1 MDLKTVIRDIP
12 DFPSPGI
19 LFRDITP
26 ILLCPNAFGEALA
39 QIQEKLAGVD
49 FDLIAGPES
58 RGFIFGVPTAHLMK
72 KGFVPARKRGK
83 LPAAVLSKS
92 YALEYG
98 QETIEIH
105 ADAITPG
112 SRVVIV
118 DDLLATGGTCRAL
131 CELIEEAGGTV
142 AAIVFLIE
150 LEGLNGRAVLDGYDI
165 RTILKY

>member
-1 MDLKTVIRDIP
+1 MNLREVIRAIP

-26 ILLCPNAFGEALA
+26 ILLCPDAFDTALS
-39 QIQEKLAGVD
+39 QIQEKLHGVD
-49 FDLIAGPES
+49 FNLVAGPES
-58 RGFIFGVPTAHLMK
+58 RGFIFGVPIAHIMK

-83 LPAAVLSKS
+83 LPAKTLAKS

-105 ADAITPG
+105 ADAIKPG
-112 SRVVIV
+112 DRVVIV

-131 CELIEEAGGTV
+131 CELIKEAGGQV

-150 LEGLNGRAVLDGYDI
+150 LESLNGREVLQGYKI
-165 RTILKY
+165 ETILNY